1 MEFLENE
8 YPEEIIR
15 AKGYMWF
22 GDDDI
27 HVQLF
32 EQAGRNASV
41 TIVSNWLAAF
51 DEKERELEV
60 QEHPEIMEDWDE
72 QYGDRI
78 NQIVFI
84 GKNLNK
90 ELVEDRLKKCIYKE

>member
-1 MEFLENE
+1 
-8 YPEEIIR
+8 
-15 AKGYMWF
+15 
-22 GDDDI
+22 
-27 HVQLF
+27 
-32 EQAGRNASV
+32 
-41 TIVSNWLAAF
+41 
-51 DEKERELEV
+51 V

>member
-1 MEFLENE
+1 M
-8 YPEEIIR
+8 
-15 AKGYMWF
+15 
-22 GDDDI
+22 
-27 HVQLF
+27 
-32 EQAGRNASV
+32 
-41 TIVSNWLAAF
+41 
-51 DEKERELEV
+51 

-90 ELVEDRLKKCIYKE
+90 ELVEDRPKKCIYKE